1 MGNGIEETFT
11 HTQEKHPVR
20 VQGLVI
26 LLSLH
31 SENVKNTLLYLYYLF
46 RKVWFFGTTHDFS
59 WDYLL

>member
-46 RKVWFFGTTHDFS
+46 RKV
-59 WDYLL
+59 